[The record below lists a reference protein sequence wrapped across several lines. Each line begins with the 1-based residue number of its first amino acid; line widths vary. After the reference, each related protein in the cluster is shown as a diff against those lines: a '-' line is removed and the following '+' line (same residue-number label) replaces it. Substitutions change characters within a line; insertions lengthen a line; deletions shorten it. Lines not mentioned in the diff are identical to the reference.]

1 MAAGDRRR
9 WLGQGRKEFVCHA
22 KRFTLSLC
30 NERETLEDLNG
41 QNEMIR
47 LHFRKI
53 TVAEFLDMDKTRDK
67 ETK

>member
-9 WLGQGRKEFVCHA
+9 WLGQGSKEFVCHA
-22 KRFTLSLC
+22 KRLTLC

-53 TVAEFLDMDKTRDK
+53 TVAKFLDMDKTRDK